1 MKINHLNITNIEAL
15 ATWRADAYITLD
27 DLCSVCFHMI
37 IYTKKTISYVYG
49 KNRYMSAF
57 VPCSTEK
64 ETEASEDCSYIDIR
78 KKSRVAVLETIPIFY
93 NSNEVRCTFVHTKLF
108 R

>member
-27 DLCSVCFHMI
+27 DLCSVCFHMS
-37 IYTKKTISYVYG
+37 IYTKKSISYVYG
-49 KNRYMSAF
+49 KNRYMSPF

-78 KKSRVAVLETIPIFY
+78 KKINTHFLQF
-93 NSNEVRCTFVHTKLF
+93 K
-108 R
+108 